1 MLTMSTLRKPASDF
15 HHGDLRSA
23 LIAAGLKQ
31 VERYGLNSLSLRQLS
46 LATGVSQTAAYRH
59 FRDLEHLKAEVSKSA
74 REALGREMQRSVEK
88 ITTSNLKQ
96 QAIDRLWSAG
106 ASYINFGMCHP
117 NMFEIA
123 FITFESPEL
132 EPENPSP
139 WGILNDCLDQL
150 LSCNV
155 ISKPVRSKAPIIAWS
170 AVHGFAGLASQGMT
184 GNIEETK
191 KSMNTVLASVITS
204 LKIDA

>member
-1 MLTMSTLRKPASDF
+1 MLTMSTLRKPISDF
-15 HHGDLRSA
+15 HHGDLKSA

-31 VERYGLNSLSLRQLS
+31 VERNGLNSLSLRQLS
-46 LATGVSQTAAYRH
+46 LVTGVSQTAAYRH

-74 REALGREMQRSVEK
+74 REALGRKMQKSIEK
-88 ITTSNLKQ
+88 VGKINVKK
-96 QAIDRLWSAG
+96 QAIDRLWNAG
-106 ASYINFGMCHP
+106 AAYIDFGMCHP

-150 LSCNV
+150 LTNNV
-155 ISKPVRSKAPIIAWS
+155 ISKSVRGKAPMIAWS
-170 AVHGFAGLASQGMT
+170 MVHGFASLASQGLT
-184 GNIEETK
+184 GDAQETK
-191 KSMNTVLASVITS
+191 KSMNTVLASVLTS
-204 LKIDA
+204 LEID